1 MTDDITQD
9 TLDFQLIAEHT
20 VVNTTVKLVAKI
32 EALANLQTEDDL
44 RSDIRKTLK
53 SFIDADWQFSN
64 MLRVSDNTGYERIC
78 LTASVRVSESE
89 NYNLIDRAKAVSR
102 KGLQIIDVDADTSI
116 PSKQISEAESDLR
129 VELIQRA
136 SAERVK
142 LSKAAGRNYR
152 VHSMLFSSV
161 GKTRQVINNP
171 ATKMAYGQLKTR
183 IATDHSAFVL
193 AHGDLHKIIQK
204 FINVDP
210 TPNKKYVQW
219 MIRTYLK
226 SGIRYLED
234 LSRTN
239 AALILFDKNKIRLPV
254 EQRDNQQNQIIA

>member
-1 MTDDITQD
+1 MEERIMTDDITQD

-171 ATKMAYGQLKTR
+171 ATKMAYGTGF
-183 IATDHSAFVL
+183 DS
-193 AHGDLHKIIQK
+193 
-204 FINVDP
+204 
-210 TPNKKYVQW
+210 
-219 MIRTYLK
+219 
-226 SGIRYLED
+226 SED
-234 LSRTN
+234 GTLGN
-239 AALILFDKNKIRLPV
+239 AAKLTMNASVKLAVIVENDHDKQAQEWRKDFGLAATGN
-254 EQRDNQQNQIIA
+254 

>member
-1 MTDDITQD
+1 VEYRNVVHN

-171 ATKMAYGQLKTR
+171 ATKMAYGTGF
-183 IATDHSAFVL
+183 DS
-193 AHGDLHKIIQK
+193 
-204 FINVDP
+204 
-210 TPNKKYVQW
+210 
-219 MIRTYLK
+219 
-226 SGIRYLED
+226 SED
-234 LSRTN
+234 GTLGN
-239 AALILFDKNKIRLPV
+239 AAKLTMNASVKLAVIVENDHDKQAQEWRKDFGLAATGN
-254 EQRDNQQNQIIA
+254 